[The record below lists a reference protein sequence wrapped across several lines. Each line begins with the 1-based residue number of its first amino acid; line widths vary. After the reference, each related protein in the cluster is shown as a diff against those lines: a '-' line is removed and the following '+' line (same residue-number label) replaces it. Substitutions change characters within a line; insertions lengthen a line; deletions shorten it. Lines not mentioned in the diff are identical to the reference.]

1 MVKMER
7 PKLSKDWCS
16 VPQCKS
22 DERKHGKYAYMSDVE
37 FFLHFLDRKEI
48 LSRGKNG

>member
-1 MVKMER
+1 MNVKTSFTVKMER
-7 PKLSKDWCS
+7 PKLFKVWCC

-22 DERKHGKYAYMSDVE
+22 DGGKYAYMSDVE

-48 LSRGKNG
+48 RS